1 MRRLPYRLFLI
12 ASLLIGPLASLGSL
26 WLVSASGAGSHVV
39 VATYEG
45 VINPVAAEYLHDA
58 LAFAESSHAQA
69 LVLKLD
75 TPGGLDTSMRLII
88 KDMTNASIPVVAYVA
103 PSGGR
108 AASAGV
114 FITMAAHVA
123 AMAPGTNIGAA
134 HPVAMGGGEM
144 DKTMKEKVEN
154 DSVAYIKSI
163 AEQRGRNVKWA
174 EDAVRKSVSATEKE
188 ALGLKIID
196 LVVEDIPALLAR
208 LDGRKV
214 ALASG
219 SVTLETKG
227 VEARAFPMGWRM
239 EALKAL
245 SDPNIAMLLMTIGT
259 IGILAEL
266 YNPGAILP
274 GVVGA
279 ISLILAFYS
288 LQSLPINYAGVL
300 LIVLGVVF
308 FVLEI
313 QVTSYGL
320 LTLGGIASMTLG
332 GLLLVEPPTVMPHAW
347 EPDYRARYRHVY
359 SCNPSPGEHRIV
371 YPWPFGWPAPPTEPD
386 RTPWED
392 RLDAV
397 VMVAGDKRSDVM
409 GEQYSARHSVVEALL
424 AAGLTVHV
432 YGRPQW
438 TGLGT
443 YCGAIELKEKVATMA
458 RYRYALAIENTSMPG
473 YLTEK
478 LPDALAAGCAVAY
491 LGDDETVRG
500 TPGIPLGDVDSLHDW
515 PRFRA
520 APFRGWTAERHHEYL
535 ERINLGAIA
544 AHMSTDRLCST
555 ILSSIS

>member
-1 MRRLPYRLFLI
+1 MRRLPYRLVLI
-12 ASLLIGPLASLGSL
+12 ASLLIGPLLNLDSL
-26 WLVSASGAGSHVV
+26 WLVPVSGAGAHVV

-58 LAFAESSHAQA
+58 LAFAESNHAQA
-69 LVLKLD
+69 LILKLD

-88 KDMTNASIPVVAYVA
+88 KDMTNAQIPVAVYVS

-188 ALGLKIID
+188 AQDLKIVD
-196 LVVEDIPALLAR
+196 LVVDDIPALLAK

-214 ALASG
+214 TLANG
-219 SVTLETKG
+219 SVTLQTKG
-227 VEARAFPMGWRM
+227 IETRSFPMGWRL
-239 EALKAL
+239 EALKAI

-274 GVVGA
+274 GIVGA

-300 LIVLGVVF
+300 LIILGIVF

-313 QVTSYGL
+313 KVTSYGL
-320 LTLGGIASMTLG
+320 LTLGGIAAMTLG
-332 GLLLVEPPTVMPHAW
+332 GLLLVKTDAPFMQVSLAFLLPTVVTAGAIMFGMAWLAMKARRRLPVTGKESMVGEIAMARTDVAPHGQVFLHGELW
-347 EPDYRARYRHVY
+347 E
-359 SCNPSPGEHRIV
+359 
-371 YPWPFGWPAPPTEPD
+371 
-386 RTPWED
+386 
-392 RLDAV
+392 AV
-397 VMVAGDKRSDVM
+397 SEQPIKRGDEAEVRS
-409 GEQYSARHSVVEALL
+409 VE
-424 AAGLTVHV
+424 GLT
-432 YGRPQW
+432 
-438 TGLGT
+438 
-443 YCGAIELKEKVATMA
+443 LKV
-458 RYRYALAIENTSMPG
+458 
-473 YLTEK
+473 
-478 LPDALAAGCAVAY
+478 V
-491 LGDDETVRG
+491 
-500 TPGIPLGDVDSLHDW
+500 
-515 PRFRA
+515 PR
-520 APFRGWTAERHHEYL
+520 HK
-535 ERINLGAIA
+535 
-544 AHMSTDRLCST
+544 
-555 ILSSIS
+555 